1 MPPSRGG
8 VGGSGRGVVP
18 NNATVGIGKSGFTSA
33 DEFTAEAFTRY
44 QRYTDE
50 AYSRVLL
57 LDKKGKLVIPEGM
70 AKDTIVGQKVD
81 SIARARMR
89 AWLKSEG
96 ISEGPSELIQLN
108 RWLRDQAGS
117 GSYRIP
123 DVRIPDGNLI
133 MDGTIG
139 LKWWDTPQI
148 KDFYK
153 YSGGNNITI
162 VRPTERGGSYSILP
176 Q

>member
-1 MPPSRGG
+1 MP
-8 VGGSGRGVVP
+8 
-18 NNATVGIGKSGFTSA
+18 FH
-33 DEFTAEAFTRY
+33 
-44 QRYTDE
+44 
-50 AYSRVLL
+50 
-57 LDKKGKLVIPEGM
+57 
-70 AKDTIVGQKVD
+70 
-81 SIARARMR
+81 
-89 AWLKSEG
+89 KSEG
-96 ISEGPSELIQLN
+96 ISEGPSDLVQLN
-108 RWLRDQAGS
+108 RWLCDPAGS

-139 LKWWDTPQI
+139 LKWWETPQI

-162 VRPTERGGSYSILP
+162 VRPTELGGSYSILP